1 MEHLLAQ
8 TFAVF
13 VMLAILSILILV
25 HEFGH
30 FSVARFFGFQTPVF
44 GFGLPFGPYAV
55 LGKKWGTEFRVYACL
70 LGGFV
75 AIPELGDES
84 STHEE
89 TFGLQLK
96 PFRKF
101 PIWQRIC
108 VALAGV
114 TFNVIFAY
122 FVMAAMLFSFGE
134 PTQPTIVHSLI
145 ESNPIAK
152 EAGIHIGDQIREIDG
167 YTVTTTDEAVHLL
180 VARKMQEVS
189 VKVIRDGKDMLV
201 PMTTNKDGKV
211 GMALVSKG
219 PISYHKVDGGFFNVL
234 LLAGE
239 RLWVL
244 TASMLDAMGQMVVGV
259 ASGGHAGGVNG
270 QPAFSVQDLHGVLAV
285 IKIGADIAQQDWS
298 QLFLFTIMI
307 SVDLAIINVLP
318 WPALD
323 GWHVFAMLIEAVR
336 GKPMHDTTHGEI
348 VKWGFISLLV
358 LMAVV
363 MVNDITALVTG
374 KLDLKKKDKTQIEAP
389 VDEKPSLKTPPAE
402 EALKEETSKNS
413 QVPAPA
419 TP

>member
-1 MEHLLAQ
+1 MELLAQ
-8 TFAVF
+8 TFAIV

-30 FSVARFFGFQTPVF
+30 FSVARYFGFQTPVF
-44 GFGLPFGPYAV
+44 GFGLPFGPYTV
-55 LGKKWGTEFRVYACL
+55 IGKKWGTEFRVYACL

-114 TFNVIFAY
+114 TFNIIFAY

-152 EAGIHIGDQIREIDG
+152 QAGIKIGDQIREIDG
-167 YTVTTTDEAVHLL
+167 LTVTTTDEAVHLL
-180 VARKMQEVS
+180 VARKAQEVS
-189 VKVIRDGKDMLV
+189 VKVIRDGQEMIV
-201 PMTTNKDGKV
+201 PMVTNKDGKV
-211 GMALVSKG
+211 GMALISKG
-219 PISYHKVDGGFFNVL
+219 PISYHKVDGGVL
-234 LLAGE
+234 NLLGLAGQK
-239 RLWVL
+239 LWVL
-244 TASMLDAMGQMVVGV
+244 TASMVEAMGQMVVGV

-298 QLFLFTIMI
+298 QLLLFTIMI

-323 GWHVFAMLIEAVR
+323 GWHVAAMLIEAVR
-336 GKPMHDTTHGEI
+336 GKPMHDTTHGHI

-363 MVNDITALVTG
+363 MVNDVTALLTG
-374 KLDLKKKDKTQIEAP
+374 KLDLKKKAKDQSIQVQQE
-389 VDEKPSLKTPPAE
+389 SNPPATAPTP
-402 EALKEETSKNS
+402 EAKPQEDQGIKEPGT
-413 QVPAPA
+413 

>member
-1 MEHLLAQ
+1 MELLAQ
-8 TFAVF
+8 TFAV
-13 VMLAILSILILV
+13 VIMLAILSILILV

-114 TFNVIFAY
+114 TFNIIFAY
-122 FVMAAMLFSFGE
+122 FVMAAMLFTFGE

-152 EAGIHIGDQIREIDG
+152 EAGIKIGDQIREIDG
-167 YTVTTTDEAVHLL
+167 HTVTTTDEAVHLL
-180 VARKMQEVS
+180 VARKLQEVS
-189 VKVIRDGKDMLV
+189 VKVIRDGQEMNIPV
-201 PMTTNKDGKV
+201 TTNKDGKV
-211 GMALVSKG
+211 GMALISKG
-219 PISYHKVDGGFFNVL
+219 PISYHKVDGGIFNIMI
-234 LLAGE
+234 LAAE
-239 RLWVL
+239 KLWIL

-270 QPAFSVQDLHGVLAV
+270 QPSFSVQDLHGILAV

-323 GWHVFAMLIEAVR
+323 GWHVAAMLIEAVR

-374 KLDLKKKDKTQIEAP
+374 KLDLKKKKESIQAPKDEAP
-389 VDEKPSLKTPPAE
+389 LAEPTSESKPAE
-402 EALKEETSKNS
+402 TENS
-413 QVPAPA
+413 QALAPA
-419 TP
+419 TR